1 MFNVPAEKPNAFAGA
16 ADLSEVDLSAPNL
29 KLMIA
34 TRVCEVLA
42 YTVWMKIMVCV
53 CCV

>member
-34 TRVCEVLA
+34 TRGESVRCL
-42 YTVWMKIMVCV
+42 YIQYIT
-53 CCV
+53 